1 MRLRIGGEP
10 VDYDTLAAFA
20 RSWGLV
26 YLMAL
31 FAGVCLYAFWPR
43 NKTKFDKAAR
53 MPLDED
59 QG

>member
-1 MRLRIGGEP
+1 M
-10 VDYDTLAAFA
+10 DYHSFAEFA
-20 RSWGLV
+20 RSWGVV

-31 FAGVCLYAFWPR
+31 FWGACAYALWPR
-43 NKTKFDKAAR
+43 NKAKFDRAAR

>member
-1 MRLRIGGEP
+1 M
-10 VDYDTLAAFA
+10 DYDTISTFA

-31 FAGVCLYAFWPR
+31 FAGVCLYACWPR
-43 NKTKFDKAAR
+43 NKEKFDQAAR

-59 QG
+59 ER

>member
-1 MRLRIGGEP
+1 M
-10 VDYDTLAAFA
+10 DYHAFAEFA
-20 RSWGLV
+20 RSWGVV

-31 FAGVCLYAFWPR
+31 FIAGCAYAFWPR
-43 NKTKFDKAAR
+43 NQAKFDKAAR